1 MISAAL
7 INVFEA
13 IKVLK
18 MLKMLKMSIYYA
30 LDALFYSGPNVLR
43 AALRNHPGS

>member
-7 INVFEA
+7 VSVFEA
-13 IKVLK
+13 LKV
-18 MLKMLKMSIYYA
+18 LKMLKMSIYYA